1 VYGSAQSHLSLPLFP
16 FDLPLVA
23 SMAAGAVELFMKTSL
38 SICLFFSLTIV
49 YTYQGKTPCSN
60 RVQWLSVEEVMDWT
74 SALIGLIIGFVV
86 GLAVALLFR
95 FVHRKT
101 AKQLAEELLLETE
114 TQKKADM
121 DAVIENIKQSFGNL
135 SLEALSR
142 STEEFLKLAKTR
154 LESEREIGSKELDAK
169 KGLIDQQLKQMTSKL
184 EDVSRVMS
192 ELEKDRVK
200 KFGELA
206 SQLTIANQQSAA
218 LMQTTNLL
226 REALASTKARGQWG
240 ERMAEDVLRLAGLIE
255 DVNYFKQKSIDEAR
269 SRPDFTFLLPRDL
282 KLNMDVK
289 FPLDNYVRFLET
301 DTDTEK
307 ARFRNDF
314 LRDVKNRV
322 KEVTS
327 REYINPEQ
335 NTVDYVLLFIP
346 NEQIYSF
353 IHEQD
358 SSILDEGIKNR
369 VIFCSPITLFA
380 VLAVIRQAV
389 DNFAL
394 EKTSNEIL
402 SLLGSFKNQWN
413 EFLKKMDLLG
423 KRIGDAQKEYEA
435 LTTTRRRQL
444 ERPLNKIDDLRT
456 QRGLPIRSF
465 EDQ

>member
-1 VYGSAQSHLSLPLFP
+1 
-16 FDLPLVA
+16 
-23 SMAAGAVELFMKTSL
+23 
-38 SICLFFSLTIV
+38 
-49 YTYQGKTPCSN
+49 
-60 RVQWLSVEEVMDWT
+60 MDWA
-74 SALIGLIIGFVV
+74 SAFIGLIIGFGV
-86 GLAVALLFR
+86 GLVVALLFR
-95 FVHRKT
+95 FMHGKT
-101 AKQLAEELLLETE
+101 AKELAEELLLETA

-169 KGLIDQQLKQMTSKL
+169 KGLIDQQLKQMTTKL
-184 EDVSRVMS
+184 EDVSKVMN
-192 ELEKDRVK
+192 ELEKDRVE

-226 REALASTKARGQWG
+226 RETLASTKARGQWG
-240 ERMAEDVLRLAGLIE
+240 ERMAEDVLRLAGFIE
-255 DVNYFKQKSIDEAR
+255 DVNYFKQKSIDEGR

-301 DTDTEK
+301 DSDTEK
-307 ARFRNDF
+307 TRFRNDF

-358 SSILDEGIKNR
+358 STILDEGIKNR

-380 VLAVIRQAV
+380 VLAVVRQAV
-389 DNFAL
+389 DNFSL

-413 EFLKKMDLLG
+413 EFLKKLDLLG
-423 KRIGDAQKEYEA
+423 KRITDTQKEYEA